1 MNRETRLIDTPLFS
15 LLVNVLS
22 YYPCPSDCLSI
33 CCKLM
38 NIDMD
43 KHDFQILNKAGNIKI
58 EKVELIKQD
67 GTLYYSIQPPC
78 QFLADINKCSAY
90 NRRPTICRMFP
101 FFFPSVEAAVS
112 IYPCKLGMNILNEF
126 FKFRKEKFG
135 LDTPPELID
144 DLNKSNEIF
153 YSNLDKNIDIPLPG
167 ITLRNLALFKE
178 YLVSSSS

>member
-67 GTLYYSIQPPC
+67 STLYYSI
-78 QFLADINKCSAY
+78 
-90 NRRPTICRMFP
+90 
-101 FFFPSVEAAVS
+101 
-112 IYPCKLGMNILNEF
+112 IL
-126 FKFRKEKFG
+126 
-135 LDTPPELID
+135 
-144 DLNKSNEIF
+144 
-153 YSNLDKNIDIPLPG
+153 SNLHVN
-167 ITLRNLALFKE
+167 F
-178 YLVSSSS
+178 

>member
-1 MNRETRLIDTPLFS
+1 
-15 LLVNVLS
+15 
-22 YYPCPSDCLSI
+22 
-33 CCKLM
+33 
-38 NIDMD
+38 
-43 KHDFQILNKAGNIKI
+43 
-58 EKVELIKQD
+58 
-67 GTLYYSIQPPC
+67 
-78 QFLADINKCSAY
+78 
-90 NRRPTICRMFP
+90 
-101 FFFPSVEAAVS
+101 
-112 IYPCKLGMNILNEF
+112 MNILNEF